1 MMIAKIL
8 LGGIIVILIGV
19 PLYAVPAT
27 VTLPPGPR
35 PGVEELTIEQA
46 SQKLKE
52 TGLRD
57 WELVEKARAM
67 VAERMQ
73 YSRRNSFDL
82 AEKAFTRGYGYCQ
95 QHSFAL
101 ASLLNQLGFEA
112 KVVHAFQNRF
122 QDGTVTAHSWV
133 RVKVDDETRDVDS
146 LFYDTQAGMLA
157 FTPLSK
163 VLDYSPAFRLFA
175 GWGSTAV
182 NAHRYY
188 ATGKDM

>member
-1 MMIAKIL
+1 MMIAKIFLGSIIAIL
-8 LGGIIVILIGV
+8 LGV
-19 PLYAVPAT
+19 PLYAVPASIS
-27 VTLPPGPR
+27 LPPGPR

-46 SQKLKE
+46 SQELKE

-57 WELVEKARAM
+57 WELVEAARAL

-73 YSRRNSFDL
+73 YSQRNSFDP
-82 AEKAFTRGYGYCQ
+82 AEKAFERGYGYCQ

-101 ASLLNQLGFEA
+101 AALLNQLGFEA
-112 KVVHAFQNRF
+112 KVVHAFLNRF

-133 RVKVDDETRDVDS
+133 RVRLDNETRDVDS
-146 LFYDTQAGMLA
+146 LFYDTQAGKLA
-157 FTPLSK
+157 VTPLSE
-163 VLDYSPAFRLFA
+163 VLEYSPAFRLLA

-188 ATGKDM
+188 VTGKDM